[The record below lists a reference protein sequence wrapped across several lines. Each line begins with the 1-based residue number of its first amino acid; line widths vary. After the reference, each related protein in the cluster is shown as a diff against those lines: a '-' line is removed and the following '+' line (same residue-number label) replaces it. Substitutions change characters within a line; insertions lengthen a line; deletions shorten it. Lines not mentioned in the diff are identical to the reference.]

1 MCITIILDYE
11 SPHFSFCFLYNDDDS
26 FLFTKINY
34 IFLKNKIW
42 DKITIVV
49 LKHNGF

>member
-1 MCITIILDYE
+1 MRITIILDYR
-11 SPHFSFCFLYNDDDS
+11 SPHFSLYNDDIS

-42 DKITIVV
+42 DKITTVM
-49 LKHNGF
+49 LKPNGF